1 MARNNSPTLTGS
13 VMDASCRFLAVF
25 NEPLRAVVGSR
36 SSRPVATA
44 YRNTCPQIWRKRCGL
59 NLVLGLQTPKHCQHL
74 GGADAVDRSPP
85 QPREG
90 VSLQRPL
97 GLRSSTGRKIPAVFQ
112 PLQRDGFKTII
123 NGKLR
128 FELLKLLLF
137 GRVLPCPQL
146 RPRRGALLNRLL
158 EGDLRIDTDAQQL
171 SLPAKLYFIL
181 QYLEPLGIT
190 SR

>member
-1 MARNNSPTLTGS
+1 MNGCFWT
-13 VMDASCRFLAVF
+13 
-25 NEPLRAVVGSR
+25 R
-36 SSRPVATA
+36 SDRGTADPPVRTF
-44 YRNTCPQIWRKRCGL
+44 YTQGRNTDLKLRVFFR
-59 NLVLGLQTPKHCQHL
+59 GLQTPKHCQHL

-97 GLRSSTGRKIPAVFQ
+97 GLRSSTGRKIPAAFQ